1 MARGLCPAATRQGG
15 SFISQQE
22 TKEVSEILSTLWP
35 GTNATLALTQTNS
48 PGHRQAPSP
57 AEGAQSASQGRAN
70 VTDASSC
77 LSASS
82 PSLVGKSEQLGAAAL
97 SCQPTGFIGRG
108 LRYAGHAE
116 QQEDEE
122 GSARKAALPREKGS
136 SA

>member
-1 MARGLCPAATRQGG
+1 MAWGLCPAATRQGG

-35 GTNATLALTQTNS
+35 GTNATLALTRTN
-48 PGHRQAPSP
+48 SP
-57 AEGAQSASQGRAN
+57 AEGAPSASQGRAN
-70 VTDASSC
+70 VTDASSR

-122 GSARKAALPREKGS
+122 GSARRAALPREKGS